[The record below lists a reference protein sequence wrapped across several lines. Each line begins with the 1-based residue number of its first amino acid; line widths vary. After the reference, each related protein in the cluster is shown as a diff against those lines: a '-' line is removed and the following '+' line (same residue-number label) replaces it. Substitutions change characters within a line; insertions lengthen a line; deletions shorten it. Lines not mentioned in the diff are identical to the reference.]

1 MDKTLLRNFLILNE
15 ISNDR
20 PITQREMAKHL
31 GIAVGLA
38 NTYLKRLVRKGYIMV
53 KTMPSNRI
61 TYNLTPQGISEKARL
76 TYEYMKYSFQYYKDI
91 RIKFRNVF
99 LEIEKKRLK
108 KIIFYGAGEVAE
120 IAYISLNGL
129 NLDLIYLVD
138 DNKHG
143 SFFFDKQVHENTK
156 LCETKFDRV
165 VVTAFA
171 SREII
176 CGKLK
181 EMDFPKEKIL
191 LIN

>member
-1 MDKTLLRNFLILNE
+1 MDKVPLRNFQILNE
-15 ISNDR
+15 ISSDR
-20 PITQREMAKHL
+20 PITQREMAKNL

-53 KTMPSNRI
+53 KAMPSNRI

-76 TYEYMKYSFQYYKDI
+76 TYEYMKYSFQHYKDI
-91 RIKFRNVF
+91 RVQFRDVF
-99 LEIEKKRLK
+99 VEIENKKLN

-129 NLDLIYLVD
+129 NLDLLFLVD
-138 DNKHG
+138 DNKCG
-143 SFFFDKQVHENTK
+143 IDFFDKQVYENTK
-156 LCETKFDRV
+156 LAETDFDRV
-165 VVTAFA
+165 VITAFA

-176 CGKLK
+176 FAKLR
-181 EMDFPKEKIL
+181 EMDFPEEKIL